1 MKEEE
6 ALEDLLSNDSES
18 EPYSVNDGKQNSSQ
32 FNKKTRS
39 PIKKRY
45 CAPSIQ
51 RNEHYEEKE
60 EE

>member
-6 ALEDLLSNDSES
+6 ALEDHLSNDSES

-45 CAPSIQ
+45 CGPSI
-51 RNEHYEEKE
+51 
-60 EE
+60 